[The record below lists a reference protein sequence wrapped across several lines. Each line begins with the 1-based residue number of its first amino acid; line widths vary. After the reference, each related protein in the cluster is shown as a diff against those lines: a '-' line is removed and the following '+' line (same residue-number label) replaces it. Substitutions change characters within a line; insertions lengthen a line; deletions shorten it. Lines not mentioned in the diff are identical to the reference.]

1 MRIFFR
7 ILAALVLIAAV
18 VGVGVY
24 AYSLGTTQALAQQV
38 PVTTGGTAPVPYFY
52 PMHPFFM
59 FGWGPLGCLVP
70 LFLLFLVLGSFRALF
85 WHGPMG
91 VCEAQPFAAGTI
103 AVAKAMAQVMGGN
116 TVVGG
121 IDTGAAVHRAGVAS
135 NITHIST
142 GGSASLEFIEGNKLP
157 GLAALES

>member
-1 MRIFFR
+1 VAADANSPAGAVISATSVPDN
-7 ILAALVLIAAV
+7 LAALDIGPESAAEIAAV
-18 VGVGVY
+18 L
-24 AYSLGTTQALAQQV
+24 S
-38 PVTTGGTAPVPYFY
+38 
-52 PMHPFFM
+52 
-59 FGWGPLGCLVP
+59 
-70 LFLLFLVLGSFRALF
+70 RARTVF

-91 VCEAQPFAAGTI
+91 VCEAQPFATGTI
-103 AVAKAMAQVMGGN
+103 AVAKAMAQVIGGT

-142 GGSASLEFIEGNKLP
+142 GGGASLEFIEGNKLP